1 MKFIEEILWMI
12 KNIIKVKRGIIVEY
26 GDDVVDD

>member
-12 KNIIKVKRGIIVEY
+12 KNIIKVKRGTIVEY
-26 GDDVVDD
+26 GDDIDDD

>member
-12 KNIIKVKRGIIVEY
+12 KNIIKVKRGTIVEY